1 MALIKEYTT
10 PKGIISYWVVGL
22 IQIDGFNQTAF
33 TRLYGFMSKAHA
45 DMQNPV
51 PIMSLEVNITPD
63 IYEYYFAKDI
73 MALENVTPHTQAY
86 QIFKDFNIPDTQGGL
101 YNFSDATDEIEGVQ

>member
-1 MALIKEYTT
+1 MAMIKEYET
-10 PKGIISYWVVGL
+10 PKGIVSYWVVGL

-33 TRLYGFMSKAHA
+33 TRLYGFMSKTHA

-51 PIMSLEVNITPD
+51 PIMSLEVSITPD

-86 QIFKDFNIPDTQGGL
+86 QIFKDFNIKDEQGQIF
-101 YNFSDATDEIEGVQ
+101 NFKDAIGEVND